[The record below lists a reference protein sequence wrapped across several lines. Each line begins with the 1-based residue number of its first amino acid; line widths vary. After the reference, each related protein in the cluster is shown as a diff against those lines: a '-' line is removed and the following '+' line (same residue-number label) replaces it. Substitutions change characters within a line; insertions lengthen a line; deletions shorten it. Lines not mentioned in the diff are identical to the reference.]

1 MCIRDRLIA
10 LTAALAAFFWSTAIA
25 GPPKGMIQKMTPI
38 HTMCLQA
45 DVDPNHLVTL
55 IGALIEDYGVNISM
69 TFSADAA
76 KTKRIAIIEN
86 PDTDM
91 VGVMMNTDQETC
103 IAFSGQDRKVFVRP
117 ADHPTGALNED
128 QGT

>member
-1 MCIRDRLIA
+1 VKRLLIA
-10 LTAALAAFFWSTAIA
+10 LTAALAAFFTSAQA
-25 GPPKGMIQKMTPI
+25 GPPEGMIRKMTMLPM
-38 HTMCLQA
+38 MCLQA
-45 DVDPNHLVTL
+45 DVDPNHFVTL

-91 VGVMMNTDQETC
+91 VGVLMNTDHETC